1 MSCHNH
7 GVDQAAHP
15 DSPDEVRLYAELA
28 TRLKEAHAR
37 VRKLDIPD
45 GAKVALVRRL
55 LVVTDAAK
63 HDLADAA
70 RRLTKLMDELDED
83 PAHAADTAEVCNPL
97 RHKGDSSVR

>member
-1 MSCHNH
+1 MSCHNR
-7 GVDQAAHP
+7 GVDHAAPP
-15 DSPDEVRLYAELA
+15 DGPDEVRLYAELA
-28 TRLKEAHAR
+28 TRLKDAHAR

-70 RRLTKLMDELDED
+70 RRLAKLMEELDEQ
-83 PAHAADTAEVCNPL
+83 AARAADTAEVCNPL